1 MNKVFRIVKVNY
13 KINIRINSDKNPLI
27 YYWLK
32 NIGINMPPEVLAYLI
47 LISSFNTI
55 FLGLIAEQ
63 RNLIFFGSLSPL
75 YSSLVLILSII
86 LVEILIINKRIVIN
100 NRLIGVLPL
109 TNSEYLY
116 IKLINHFFSL
126 RIWNLISFFI
136 LYIIFSK
143 SYNYSIFNH
152 LFFKN
157 CIFFFDIFLIFSS
170 IPFYFNDKIN
180 YFFEGFNKMTLRVM
194 RLFFV
199 LIVFILIKKLSIDFD
214 FFTVANSTFKVISKN
229 TLSITIISVISLTIT
244 FVLCYFKKI

>member
-47 LISSFNTI
+47 LISSLNTI

-86 LVEILIINKRIVIN
+86 LVEILIKNKRIVIN

-136 LYIIFSK
+136 
-143 SYNYSIFNH
+143 
-152 LFFKN
+152 
-157 CIFFFDIFLIFSS
+157 
-170 IPFYFNDKIN
+170 
-180 YFFEGFNKMTLRVM
+180 
-194 RLFFV
+194 
-199 LIVFILIKKLSIDFD
+199 
-214 FFTVANSTFKVISKN
+214 
-229 TLSITIISVISLTIT
+229 
-244 FVLCYFKKI
+244 